1 MAMCKHGF
9 HNGVIN
15 TCYNLVS
22 VYPQNFYGVGSE
34 SNMFML
40 KSDDGFL
47 PYNMSEV
54 FTKTGH
60 GLTTDILIA

>member
-1 MAMCKHGF
+1 
-9 HNGVIN
+9 
-15 TCYNLVS
+15 
-22 VYPQNFYGVGSE
+22 
-34 SNMFML
+34 ML

-60 GLTTDILIA
+60 GLTTDILIAWDDFKLVLHSEYFWE